1 MTTQAK
7 KIHII
12 INPVSGTT
20 RKKLVAEKAKE
31 ILDPERFDIQVDFTE
46 YAGHGFELA
55 SKAAADGVDYVVAV
69 GGDGTVNEI
78 GRALLNTDCAMGII
92 PLGSGNGLARDL
104 HISTNLEKALS
115 IINKEKVITMDYGKA
130 NDNIFFCTCGVGF
143 DAQVAGKIKGLKDRG
158 LKMYMETM
166 TTTFFKYHPEEYEIV
181 TPQGTIRDNFFLVTC
196 ANTGQYGY
204 NAYIAPHADVQDGQ
218 LSISILKPLNILDTP
233 ILGLQMFSRTLDKNK
248 KLISFKTNEITIK
261 RASRGL
267 MHIDGDALIMD
278 KDIHV
283 RIYPKGLKV
292 LVP

>member
-20 RKKLVAEKAKE
+20 RKKQVAERAKE
-31 ILDPERFDIQVDFTE
+31 LLAPERFDIEVNMTE
-46 YAGHGFELA
+46 YAGHGFEIA
-55 SKAAADGVDYVVAV
+55 SQAVANGADYVVAV
-69 GGDGTVNEI
+69 GGDGTVNEV

-104 HISTNLEKALS
+104 HISTNLDKALS
-115 IINKEKVITMDYGKA
+115 IINNEKVITMDYGKA
-130 NDNIFFCTCGVGF
+130 NDKIFFCTCGVGF

-166 TTTFFKYHPEEYEIV
+166 TTTFFKYHPEVYEVV
-181 TPQGTIRDNFFLVTC
+181 TPQGTIRDTFFLVTC

-204 NAYIAPHADVQDGQ
+204 NAYIAPHADVQDGK
-218 LSISILKPLNILDTP
+218 LSISILKPLNLLDTP
-233 ILGLQMFSRTLDKNK
+233 ILGLQMFSKTLEKNK
-248 KLISFKTNEITIK
+248 KLIAFKTSEITIK
-261 RASRGL
+261 RACRGL
-267 MHIDGDALIMD
+267 IHLDGDALIMD

-283 RIYPKGLKV
+283 KIYPKGLKV

>member
-20 RKKLVAEKAKE
+20 RKKHVADKAKE
-31 ILDPERFDIQVDFTE
+31 ILDPERFDIEVNLTE
-46 YAGHGFELA
+46 YSGHGFELA
-55 SKAAADGVDYVVAV
+55 AKAVADGANYVVAV

-78 GRALLNTDCAMGII
+78 GRALLNTDCALGII

-115 IINKEKVITMDYGKA
+115 IINDEKVITMDYGKA
-130 NDNIFFCTCGVGF
+130 NDRIFFCTCGVGF
-143 DAQVAGKIKGLKDRG
+143 DALVAGKIKGLKDRG

-166 TTTFFKYHPEEYEIV
+166 TTTFFKYNPEVYEVV
-181 TPQGTIRDNFFLVTC
+181 TPQGTIRDKFFLVTC

-218 LSISILKPLNILDTP
+218 LSISILKPLNLLDTP
-233 ILGLQMFSRTLDKNK
+233 ILGLQMFSKTLEKNK
-248 KLISFKTNEITIK
+248 KLIAFKTSEITI
-261 RASRGL
+261 RRTSAGL
-267 MHIDGDALIMD
+267 MHLDGDAFIMD

>member
-20 RKKLVAEKAKE
+20 RKKQVAERAKE
-31 ILDPERFDIQVDFTE
+31 LLAPERFDIEVNMTE
-46 YAGHGFELA
+46 YAGHGFEIA
-55 SKAAADGVDYVVAV
+55 SQAVANGADYVVAV
-69 GGDGTVNEI
+69 GGDGTVNEV

-104 HISTNLEKALS
+104 HISTNLDKALS
-115 IINKEKVITMDYGKA
+115 IINNEKVITMDYGKA
-130 NDNIFFCTCGVGF
+130 NDKIFFCTCGVGF

-166 TTTFFKYHPEEYEIV
+166 TTTFFKYHPEVYEVV
-181 TPQGTIRDNFFLVTC
+181 TPQGTIRDTFFLVTC

-204 NAYIAPHADVQDGQ
+204 NAYIAPHADVQDGK
-218 LSISILKPLNILDTP
+218 LSISILKPLSLLDTP
-233 ILGLQMFSRTLDKNK
+233 ILGLQMFSKTLEKNK
-248 KLISFKTNEITIK
+248 KLIAFKTSEITIK
-261 RASRGL
+261 RACRGL
-267 MHIDGDALIMD
+267 IHLDGDALIMD

-283 RIYPKGLKV
+283 KIYPKGLKV